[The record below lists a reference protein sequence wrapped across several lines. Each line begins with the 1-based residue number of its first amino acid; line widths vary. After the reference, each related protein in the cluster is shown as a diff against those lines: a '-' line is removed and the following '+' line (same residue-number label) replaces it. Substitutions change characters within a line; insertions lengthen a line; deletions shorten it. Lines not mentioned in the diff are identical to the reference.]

1 MGLKVRAWAFVVG
14 VSVVVVVV
22 VGGSADFFTR
32 RSPRVV
38 VCFGRLRR
46 KRPRVPRQR
55 TRACDLGAVI

>member
-14 VSVVVVVV
+14 VSVVV

-46 KRPRVPRQR
+46 KRPRVPRQH
-55 TRACDLGAVI
+55 TRARDLDAVI